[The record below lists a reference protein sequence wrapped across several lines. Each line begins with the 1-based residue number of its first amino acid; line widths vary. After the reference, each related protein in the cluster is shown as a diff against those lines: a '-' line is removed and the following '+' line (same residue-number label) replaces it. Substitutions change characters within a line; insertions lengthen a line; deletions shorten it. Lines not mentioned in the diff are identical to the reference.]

1 MASKKIYSI
10 YVFTMLSYV
19 FFMFLPLRIYALY
32 IYSIFPP
39 YPIGRIS
46 PCDTRGFLD
55 PPSVQEV
62 AEKAKELD
70 HTDAGSESAL
80 KNLVVFLG
88 TFGGMKSY
96 PVIWG
101 LLHKPLYNVIYIY
114 ILVFIYIYIYIKGSI
129 LKNQDS
135 MECIFCL
142 RGSIFQL
149 GVSSWESKGAPPL
162 QCHLKP
168 EKKIAGLINSS
179 SHKLSPNHP
188 F

>member
-1 MASKKIYSI
+1 
-10 YVFTMLSYV
+10 
-19 FFMFLPLRIYALY
+19 MFLPLRIYALY

-70 HTDAGSESAL
+70 HTDAGSGSVL

-101 LLHKPLYNVIYIY
+101 LFHKPLYNVIYIHIVIY
-114 ILVFIYIYIYIKGSI
+114 LYIYI
-129 LKNQDS
+129 
-135 MECIFCL
+135 
-142 RGSIFQL
+142 
-149 GVSSWESKGAPPL
+149 
-162 QCHLKP
+162 
-168 EKKIAGLINSS
+168 
-179 SHKLSPNHP
+179 HKRIHIEEPGFNGMYFLFAWLNFPTGR
-188 F
+188 